1 MAKTKSWSSSEAS
14 TSPTRELFEET
25 KSTKSYTGNPYVGG
39 AIVKIQCAM
48 YRDGTSKPIFF
59 LENDLP
65 KDVKKR
71 EQVVLEAFGTP
82 DVRQI
87 DGWVEPTH

>member
-1 MAKTKSWSSSEAS
+1 
-14 TSPTRELFEET
+14 
-25 KSTKSYTGNPYVGG
+25 
-39 AIVKIQCAM
+39 M

>member
-14 TSPTRELFEET
+14 TSLPGSCLKKQKVRNHIPET
-25 KSTKSYTGNPYVGG
+25 HTLGSDC
-39 AIVKIQCAM
+39 KIQCAM

-59 LENDLP
+59 LENDLSEGRQQRA
-65 KDVKKR
+65 KLCSKH
-71 EQVVLEAFGTP
+71 LASP

-87 DGWVEPTH
+87 ELAWVEPTH